1 MNFTSIAFYVLF
13 AICILALVCLD
24 KFGKSSAVRNK
35 CMVLIFLSAIFCGWQ
50 DWRFEAI
57 VITEAVFVYFV
68 TLLIEK
74 TEKKVWIATGVTG
87 VLLCLGIFK
96 YYGFFTDTFKFFGL
110 TVKRIELI
118 LPIGISFY
126 SFSAI
131 GYMLDVYRKKYQAE
145 KNFWYVLLYMIFFP
159 KLTAGPIIAADS
171 FFEQI
176 KQNRRITLANLSE
189 GFQIIIFGL
198 VKKNV
203 LSDNIAVFVD
213 AVYSNVEM
221 YNAPTLV
228 LAVLAYGMQIY
239 LDFSGYSDLA
249 IGCSKCLGFDMPR
262 NFNLPYLSRNVTEFW
277 KRWHITLSEWL
288 MRYLYIS
295 LGGNRKD
302 YVRTLIN
309 LVLTMAIGGLWHGAG
324 WNFVLWGLLHGLAL
338 CVHKHYM
345 KIKGIG
351 KDFVPTKIGYLV
363 GVVCTFL
370 YANFCWIFFR
380 ISDLQVIKR
389 LLIRIVTWSEG
400 VAFYSTWAIIAL
412 LAVLVATIVAIVK
425 NWSQQGKLYTV
436 NGYYMIR
443 DLSKFHNMVLLFTI
457 LGIILAMAY
466 AYSNPF
472 IYANF

>member
-1 MNFTSIAFYVLF
+1 MSFTSIAFYILF
-13 AICILALVCLD
+13 ITCILVMMSLD
-24 KFGKSSAVRNK
+24 KFSQSVSMQSKSI
-35 CMVLIFLSAIFCGWQ
+35 VLVIVSAIFCGWQ
-50 DWRFEAI
+50 DWRFAAI
-57 VITEAVFVYFV
+57 VISEAVFVYFISIQ
-68 TLLIEK
+68 IEK
-74 TEKKVWIATGVTG
+74 TEKKSWIILGETV
-87 VLLCLGIFK
+87 VLICLGIFK
-96 YYGFFTDTFKFFGL
+96 YYGFFADTFNFFGL
-110 TVKRIELI
+110 SVKRIELI

-131 GYMLDVYRKKYQAE
+131 GYMMDVYRKKYTAE
-145 KNFWYVLLYMIFFP
+145 KNFLYVLLYMIFFP
-159 KLTAGPIIAADS
+159 KFTAGPIIAADS

-176 KQNRRITLANLSE
+176 KQNRRITLASLSE
-189 GFQIIIFGL
+189 GFQIIVFGL

-228 LAVLAYGMQIY
+228 LAVLGYGMQIY

-249 IGCSKCLGFDMPR
+249 IGCSKCLGYDMPK

-295 LGGNRKD
+295 LGGNRKG
-302 YVRTLIN
+302 YARTLIN

-324 WNFVLWGLLHGLAL
+324 WNFVLWGLLHGVAL
-338 CVHKHYM
+338 CIHKHYM

-351 KDFVPTKIGYLV
+351 KDYVPTKAGYVV
-363 GVVCTFL
+363 GVICTFL

-380 ISDLQVIKR
+380 ISDQNVIKR
-389 LLIRIVTWSEG
+389 LLIRIVTWSDG
-400 VAFYSTWAIIAL
+400 VAFYSTWAIVVL
-412 LAVLVATIVAIVK
+412 LVVFFATMVAVAK
-425 NWSQQGKLYTV
+425 NRSKQGKLYAV
-436 NGYYMIR
+436 NGYYIVR
-443 DLSKFHNMVLLFTI
+443 DLSKFHNMVFLFTEI
-457 LGIILAMAY
+457 GIILAMAY